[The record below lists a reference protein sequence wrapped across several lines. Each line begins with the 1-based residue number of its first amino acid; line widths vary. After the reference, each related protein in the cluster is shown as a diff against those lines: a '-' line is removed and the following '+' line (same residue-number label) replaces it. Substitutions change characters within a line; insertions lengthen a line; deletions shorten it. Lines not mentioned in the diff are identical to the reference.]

1 LFKLVEGKKEGI
13 LVKKAGGIPPV
24 FCFIHRRGIRKGDR
38 VGLKAQSAFEEGAR
52 FAPDFTGQPDPVD
65 NRPQ

>member
-1 LFKLVEGKKEGI
+1 MEGKKVGV
-13 LVKKAGGIPPV
+13 LAKKAGGIPPV
-24 FCFIHRRGIRKGDR
+24 SYFIPRCGIRKGDR
-38 VGLKAQSAFEEGAR
+38 VGLKAQSAFEDGAR

>member
-1 LFKLVEGKKEGI
+1 MKKGDFSGRGRMNP
-13 LVKKAGGIPPV
+13 AF

-65 NRPQ
+65 NRLQ